1 MSRPS
6 DAWHTFPLHSNTGA
20 PNSNFRWSTSAIASR
35 RRRPIRQS
43 RAPTSDA
50 SNYSL
55 IPGYRFTFI
64 TSSDGSRFR
73 LEVINYQFPDQ
84 VPRTPRD
91 WDANW
96 LVAVIDARGP
106 VGSWTA
112 KGPHVLTWEL
122 EKLVKWL
129 DAASRETPTFDKFR
143 FTEPYLAFEMRKRSE
158 DIVEL
163 RVLFVSYFRPPWNDG
178 TAGPEILSLNITP
191 PRLREAAS
199 DLGAK
204 LQRFPGR

>member
-1 MSRPS
+1 MVNISNRAAKATANPS
-6 DAWHTFPLHSNTGA
+6 IPS
-20 PNSNFRWSTSAIASR
+20 
-35 RRRPIRQS
+35 
-43 RAPTSDA
+43 PTSDA

-73 LEVINYQFPDQ
+73 LEVINYQYPDQ

-96 LVAVIDARGP
+96 LVVAIDAKGP
-106 VGSWTA
+106 AGSWTA

-158 DIVEL
+158 NIVEL

-204 LQRFPGR
+204 LQRFPAR